1 MKFFQEIQQKVNEG
15 DKSDFKRQE
24 LQHEL
29 GHERNNIA
37 IIINGKTWKVVPCRG
52 YADSKEEWSHLNNMK
67 SWAEKKSASTGKKW
81 TVSLTGAP
89 VSETAKPE
97 VQQPVTEDQD
107 NPVVGAIIHRIMVGR
122 TDLLAK
128 YGPKLIMAATED
140 VADYVG
146 DVEEIG
152 SSDVSGWVK
161 QVERMLEENPP
172 EAFGEAS
179 EGPSMYYSEELA
191 RKVFALNPNL
201 SASGRA
207 DELLDAAWPIAVQDL
222 GKKSAESKFAYDEDF
237 PSDFVSAYAELQKHG
252 ELEEGWKEKL
262 GAAALAGTLA
272 FGAAGNAMARV
283 TPDGQGG
290 YTGGLGGK
298 PVATQMAPAAT
309 QAAQPSAELPGKNLQ
324 AVDSIEGDKS
334 AGFTIT
340 QDGKSYD
347 VKVVPKGSPTP
358 RGGKMMKVTQAQ
370 VGERGIG
377 NYVVYLLNGGTAYL
391 YMGGVSEGAP
401 KRPVAPDP
409 QNYDSDWDYYNDR
422 DEDEDEMKDDDADY
436 ENMIDEASLA
446 AMRDYFNQPDDSTS
460 VTRAPARTGKPN
472 ANVPQEIQIL
482 INKMYHSGKV
492 TPEEFKVLQDFQRK
506 TKINVGIKE
515 AMGTGNQGYD
525 NMLTVMK
532 AVDAGEDATFELG
545 GEPVTLE
552 YPEARFLAG
561 KYKAFLKAGRQEEF
575 LKYMN
580 DPVMFDRLMLQLRQL
595 IDKQKNFKGSVPG
608 ERGVEEAAPAMAKL
622 AGGLGL
628 GVVAAAGAPAI
639 VGILG
644 PLLGIPMAAYG
655 AYSAAKL
662 GMKGVEKLW
671 DMAADKLGSP
681 EKVEQYATAQIAK
694 LPPEQAHAASAVI
707 KQVAESRRANIAG
720 VTVNENEY
728 YCKLSKTVK
737 LIPEGYKKLQSGY
750 LTRK

>member
-1 MKFFQEIQQKVNEG
+1 
-15 DKSDFKRQE
+15 
-24 LQHEL
+24 
-29 GHERNNIA
+29 
-37 IIINGKTWKVVPCRG
+37 
-52 YADSKEEWSHLNNMK
+52 
-67 SWAEKKSASTGKKW
+67 
-81 TVSLTGAP
+81 
-89 VSETAKPE
+89 
-97 VQQPVTEDQD
+97 
-107 NPVVGAIIHRIMVGR
+107 
-122 TDLLAK
+122 
-128 YGPKLIMAATED
+128 
-140 VADYVG
+140 
-146 DVEEIG
+146 
-152 SSDVSGWVK
+152 
-161 QVERMLEENPP
+161 
-172 EAFGEAS
+172 
-179 EGPSMYYSEELA
+179 
-191 RKVFALNPNL
+191 
-201 SASGRA
+201 
-207 DELLDAAWPIAVQDL
+207 
-222 GKKSAESKFAYDEDF
+222 
-237 PSDFVSAYAELQKHG
+237 
-252 ELEEGWKEKL
+252 
-262 GAAALAGTLA
+262 
-272 FGAAGNAMARV
+272 
-283 TPDGQGG
+283 
-290 YTGGLGGK
+290 
-298 PVATQMAPAAT
+298 
-309 QAAQPSAELPGKNLQ
+309 
-324 AVDSIEGDKS
+324 
-334 AGFTIT
+334 
-340 QDGKSYD
+340 
-347 VKVVPKGSPTP
+347 
-358 RGGKMMKVTQAQ
+358 
-370 VGERGIG
+370 
-377 NYVVYLLNGGTAYL
+377 
-391 YMGGVSEGAP
+391 
-401 KRPVAPDP
+401 
-409 QNYDSDWDYYNDR
+409 
-422 DEDEDEMKDDDADY
+422 
-436 ENMIDEASLA
+436 
-446 AMRDYFNQPDDSTS
+446 
-460 VTRAPARTGKPN
+460 
-472 ANVPQEIQIL
+472 
-482 INKMYHSGKV
+482 
-492 TPEEFKVLQDFQRK
+492 
-506 TKINVGIKE
+506 
-515 AMGTGNQGYD
+515 
-525 NMLTVMK
+525 MK